1 MLGGSRSRNSVS
13 RAQAGI
19 QLIPYDQLTQ
29 IPEFLLSGLFVTGWC
44 GTIVVVTGVQ
54 LSRLWSG
61 HASLRRAFVDLKQ
74 RLIDIGGSQNFGNEF
89 EKYNDRVRQVIGQ
102 PWAEFVET
110 LITPEPGSGG
120 PIRNSADASQ
130 YLNEGN
136 IIFPRI
142 SFRKFE
148 SIPNILTG
156 VGILGTFVGLAAG
169 VHLASS
175 GLVSGEPAQI
185 NNSLQQ
191 LMAGA
196 SLAFITSITGIACS
210 IFFLITLRLKA
221 RSLRLALGEW
231 VQALEDRLQRVTA
244 EAIALDQLEHARR
257 TSAQMERFNTDLVFA
272 IEKALEEKVAGRLAP
287 QLDRL
292 VDAVQGL
299 REDRS
304 TDAGQMIQHAL
315 DRFTEAMQGRTSSQ
329 FDEMASIVGD
339 LNQTLVNSAAAME
352 QSRNEMRGVLD
363 SVAAGMQN
371 SMNACM
377 NSMTETL
384 NKSLESVAQVIA
396 GASQRLADNMTS
408 SSNAAAEELRE
419 TFGSVS
425 QGLARAG
432 ADATNQISGS
442 LESLNSA
449 TASLDR
455 STRRSEDVLSGMTTF
470 VERLN
475 ALGDTIRAAQRSI
488 ELAADPLAR
497 SAQQILASSGRSVAA
512 MEQTK
517 AIAERIEGLVST
529 LDQQQQS
536 VTQMWAA
543 YQERFEGVDESLA
556 RVFRQISDSLLG
568 YQDQVR
574 DFMTELDRTTG
585 RTAENLAS
593 ATSELT
599 QSIEDLIPRLPS
611 FSQ

>member
-1 MLGGSRSRNSVS
+1 MINF
-13 RAQAGI
+13 
-19 QLIPYDQLTQ
+19 TQ

-54 LSRLWSG
+54 LFRLWSG
-61 HASLRRAFVDLKQ
+61 QASLRRAFVDLKQ

-231 VQALEDRLQRVTA
+231 VQALEDRLQRVTV
-244 EAIALDQLEHARR
+244 EGIALDQLEHARR
-257 TSAQMERFNTDLVFA
+257 TSSQMERFNTDLVFA

-363 SVAAGMQN
+363 SVVAGMQN
-371 SMNACM
+371 SMNAGM

-384 NKSLESVAQVIA
+384 NKSLDSVAQVIA
-396 GASQRLADNMTS
+396 GASQRLADHMTS
-408 SSNAAAEELRE
+408 SSSAAAEELRE

-432 ADATNQISGS
+432 ADAANQVSGS

-543 YQERFEGVDESLA
+543 YQERFESVDESLA

-574 DFMTELDRTTG
+574 DFMTELDKTTG